1 MYFNSRDSEKYL
13 LFLSTMVS
21 TTYIQFLLAASSTR
35 VNAEPHMNV
44 SRVYDWKLSK
54 IYVMN

>member
-1 MYFNSRDSEKYL
+1 MYFNSRDGEKYL
-13 LFLSTMVS
+13 LFLS